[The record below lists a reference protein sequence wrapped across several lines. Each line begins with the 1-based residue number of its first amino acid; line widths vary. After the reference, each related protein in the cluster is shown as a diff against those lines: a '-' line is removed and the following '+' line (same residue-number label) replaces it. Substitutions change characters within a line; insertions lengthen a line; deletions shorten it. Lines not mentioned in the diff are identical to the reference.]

1 MPHDFDPLPTDALR
15 RAADLHARTVTELTL
30 HDDNDWMVIGMWL
43 HGRPASTQSA
53 YRRDVNRFL
62 DHAQKP
68 LKMLTLADVQAFDLY
83 LQQLELAD
91 TSRKRALSA
100 VKSLYTFAQ
109 KTGYL
114 QYNVGAAVILPKSKN
129 TIAERILS
137 EAQVQALIDGET
149 DERNRLLLL
158 LLYATGAR
166 VSELCGLCWRD
177 CQPQKKGGQ
186 VTLYGK
192 GSKTRHVL
200 LKAET
205 FLQLLSAKGAAGPD
219 DRVFPLSRQMVW
231 RIVQAAALR
240 VGIEDV
246 SPHWLR
252 HAHASHALDN
262 GAPVHLVQQTLGH
275 ASLDTTT
282 KYSHARPTD
291 SSARYLTM

>member
-1 MPHDFDPLPTDALR
+1 MTALTHNPSAQITIEPGYEPTDQ
-15 RAADLHARTVTELTL
+15 DLTVIRL
-30 HDDNDWMVIGMWL
+30 WL
-43 HGRPASTQSA
+43 HGRSPHTQSA
-53 YRRDVNRFL
+53 YRRDVERFVSFCNTSLAIVTL
-62 DHAQKP
+62 DDIQR
-68 LKMLTLADVQAFDLY
+68 FDLH
-83 LQQLELAD
+83 LQELQLAD

-114 QYNVGAAVILPKSKN
+114 QYNVGAAIILPKSKN
-129 TIAERILS
+129 TIAERILT
-137 EAQVQALIDGET
+137 EAQVQAMIDGET

-158 LLYATGAR
+158 MLYATGAR

-177 CQPQKKGGQ
+177 CQAQKKGGQ

-205 FLQLLSAKGAAGPD
+205 FLQLLSVKGAAGSD
-219 DRVFPLSRQMVW
+219 DHVFDLSRQQVW
-231 RIVQAAALR
+231 RIVQAAAR
-240 VGIEDV
+240 RAGIEEDV

-282 KYSHARPTD
+282 RYSHARPTD
-291 SSARYLTM
+291 SSARYLPV